1 MSSGAEHT
9 LRALRERLAAM
20 EGGRTDRPVRAF
32 GDRRVD
38 ANLPRGGLPL
48 GRWHELVGAGLEGE
62 TAAAPAAWG
71 ALLSAPLA
79 ERGEV
84 VWVLQRPDLHPP
96 GLAALGLRPIFVRVR
111 DDTEALAAMEDALR
125 ARGVAAVWGEVGA
138 VDLTAG
144 RRLQLGCE
152 VNGATGFVLRRR
164 LWGRSLQGAGKAQA
178 PKGESGSASA
188 TRWRVASAPS
198 DPGDAPG
205 LGPPRWRVVLERCQ
219 GGRPGAW
226 LMEASDEADR
236 IRVVAQLAD
245 HDLAAE
251 DPGRENHRQD
261 QRPERRAG

>member
-9 LRALRERLAAM
+9 LRALRERLAAL
-20 EGGRTDRPVRAF
+20 EGGKADRPIRPF

-38 ANLPRGGLPL
+38 GRLPRGGLPL
-48 GRWHELVGAGLEGE
+48 GRWHELTGAGLEGE

-71 ALLSAPLA
+71 ALVSAPLA
-79 ERGEV
+79 RTGEV

-111 DDTEALAAMEDALR
+111 DDAGALAAMEDALR
-125 ARGVAAVWGEVGA
+125 TRGVAAVWGEVGA

-152 VNGATGFVLRRR
+152 VHGATGFVLRRR
-164 LWGRSLQGAGKAQA
+164 LWVQTAGRAAKGARGAAQGAGTE
-178 PKGESGSASA
+178 GGSASA
-188 TRWRVASAPS
+188 TRWRVSSAPS
-198 DPGDAPG
+198 DPGEEPG

-226 LMEASDEADR
+226 LMEASHEADR

-245 HDLAAE
+245 HELA
-251 DPGRENHRQD
+251 
-261 QRPERRAG
+261 PEGAGADERDRRAVG